1 MQSTLTIQI
10 VIWVVIG
17 IALGSLALYRKYIS
31 AAESDVLHLRD
42 SESTQISGQKEFAN
56 RLDSLDRW
64 GKILIIILI
73 VYGLVVG
80 CEYLAVAWQQ
90 SGRQMS

>member
-1 MQSTLTIQI
+1 MQSTLTIQV

-17 IALGSLALYRKYIS
+17 IALASLALYRKYIS
-31 AAESDVLHLRD
+31 AAESDILHLRD

-64 GKILIIILI
+64 GKILMIVLI

-80 CEYLAVAWQQ
+80 CEYLVVAWQQ